1 MRCLASKLI
10 LISIKTVVKL
20 LFQKL
25 TKSLSETEP
34 QVGGADEV
42 IEESLLQ
49 FLSNPVVVTLSGG
62 HALEFLITSLIQGN
76 T

>member
-1 MRCLASKLI
+1 MRCIVSKVI
-10 LISIKTVVKL
+10 LMNIEIVVQL

-25 TKSLSETEP
+25 TIFLSETEP

-42 IEESLLQ
+42 IEESLLE
-49 FLSNPVVVTLSGG
+49 FLSIPFVLTLSGG
-62 HALEFLITSLIQGN
+62 HALEFPITSLIQGN